1 MKVGI
6 SISIDVTKILKER
19 LFTGAKGTYMD
30 LTTFVDLDG
39 VDKFGNNGFISQS
52 HTKEEREAKAP
63 HTPILGNVKVFYR
76 DDAQQR
82 GQEYQQGSNQARAAA
97 GPDTTMALPK
107 DGFADLESDI
117 PF

>member
-30 LTTFVDLDG
+30 LTTFVDLDA
-39 VDKFGNNGFISQS
+39 VDQYGNNGFISQS
-52 HTKEEREAKAP
+52 QTKEERQQGAGN
-63 HTPILGNVKVFYR
+63 TPILGNAKVFYR

-82 GQEYQQGSNQARAAA
+82 GQEYAKGTQQAKAA
-97 GPDTTMALPK
+97 MAP
-107 DGFADLESDI
+107 ESDAGFIDESI